1 MENPVDFVYPY
12 SSVNVH
18 IKLAF
23 IPLLNFTDFLHRVQ

>member
-1 MENPVDFVYPY
+1 MENPVDFGYTY

-23 IPLLNFTDFLHRVQ
+23 IPLLNFTGFLHSVQ

>member
-1 MENPVDFVYPY
+1 MENPVDFGYTY

-23 IPLLNFTDFLHRVQ
+23 IHLLTYTDFLHRLQ